1 MRQWTPVQDL
11 LPVRPKTVK
20 QYKKA
25 LFTDRNEVTKQL
37 KKPIVFTERGNRFS
51 QKSTFVHAA
60 DLQGSPQCRQ
70 EPDACKSERMVFR
83 KMK

>member
-1 MRQWTPVQDL
+1 MDTRARFASGQAKDCEAIQ
-11 LPVRPKTVK
+11 
-20 QYKKA
+20 KA

-37 KKPIVFTERGNRFS
+37 KKTYSLYRKRNRFS